1 MAIKEGFKSK
11 WGFIFA
17 SLGMAIGTGNIWRFP
32 RVVSQN
38 GGGVFVIPWMVAL
51 FLWALPL
58 IFFEYAL
65 GATHRKG
72 VVATFQDLYG
82 KRSGWIGGFIA
93 AVTGGIM
100 FYYSVVTGWALFYT
114 LSSIIVPG
122 RMFESENF
130 WKSFQSSGLP
140 VVLLL
145 ISVVVVAYILSRG
158 VSGGIEKATRVMIPT
173 LFLLLILSAIRAVT
187 LPGGIKGLDFLFYPD
202 FSKLFH
208 YRIWLEALS
217 QSAWST
223 GAGWGLIL
231 TYSIYS
237 RKQEDGFTNSA
248 VVAFG
253 DYSASILA
261 AIVVV
266 STIFA
271 FYPNPVQAN
280 KILSAGNT
288 GLTFIWIPRLFSN
301 IPVSWL
307 FSFIFFAAL
316 FLSAISSL
324 ISLMELEV
332 RVMMDFGLSRK
343 KGVFLVAS
351 IGFLLGVPSAL
362 SLNFLNNQDW
372 VWGLALLVNGVL
384 FSIALWRIGKRFS
397 DYVSSVSRYQ
407 VEKYITYVV
416 KYIVPLEF
424 VLLIVWWFSSAM
436 KGKWFDPFAVD
447 SLATVILQWVI
458 VGLGLFVV
466 FSIFYRRRNEN

>member
-11 WGFIFA
+11 WGFILA

-38 GGGVFVIPWMVAL
+38 GGGVFVIPWIVAL

-58 IFFEYAL
+58 VFLEYAL
-65 GATHRKG
+65 GAMHRKG
-72 VVATFQDLYG
+72 VVSTFQDLYG
-82 KRSGWIGGFIA
+82 ERNGWIGGFIA

-114 LSSIIVPG
+114 LSSLVVPG
-122 RMFESENF
+122 RMFKSEAF

-140 VVLLL
+140 LVFHISAVV
-145 ISVVVVAYILSRG
+145 IVAYILSKG
-158 VSGGIEKATRVMIPT
+158 VSGGIEKATRVMIPA

-208 YRIWLEALS
+208 HRIWLEALS

-231 TYSIYS
+231 TYAIYS

-248 VVAFG
+248 VVVFG

-301 IPVSWL
+301 IPFSWL
-307 FSFIFFAAL
+307 FAFIFFAAL
-316 FLSAISSL
+316 FLAAISSL

-332 RVMMDFGLSRK
+332 RVMIDFGLSRK
-343 KGVFLVAS
+343 KAVFLVAS
-351 IGFLLGVPSAL
+351 IGFLLGIPSAL

-384 FSIALWRIGKRFS
+384 FSMALWRTGNRFR
-397 DYVSSVSRYQ
+397 DYVSSVTHYN
-407 VEKYITYVV
+407 VEKYIIYVV

-436 KGKWFDPFAVD
+436 KGKWYDPFATY
-447 SLATVILQWVI
+447 SLATVVLQWVI
-458 VGLGLFVV
+458 VGMGLFVV
-466 FSIFYRRRNEN
+466 FSIIYRGKNEG